1 MEQDRLKRAWLI
13 GELGLVLIFILL
25 FILALK
31 DVIKLQ
37 NNHTVDVYLHLK
49 LHYMITFAHIC
60 QNRASL
66 VEMSP

>member
-49 LHYMITFAHIC
+49 LHYMITYLSKSSILG
-60 QNRASL
+60 QNES
-66 VEMSP
+66 VV